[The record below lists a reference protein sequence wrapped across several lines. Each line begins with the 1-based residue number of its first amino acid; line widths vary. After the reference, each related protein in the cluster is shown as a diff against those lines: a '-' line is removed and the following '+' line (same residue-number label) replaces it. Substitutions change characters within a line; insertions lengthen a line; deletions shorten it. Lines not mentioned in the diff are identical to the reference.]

1 MDVDMFSRHS
11 ENGSDGF
18 ITMESFV
25 DLCKALFL
33 PGDLLK
39 QELTETVFKQYNT
52 KQDGRM
58 TEDEFKSCWKTW
70 IYPVLHPKTALLVV
84 DVQNDFISGTLALK
98 NTPSGQDGAEVVP
111 VINKILDDWKFDLV
125 AYSQDWHPY
134 DHISFIDNVMLRKTH
149 PSSKIAAQEAAV
161 YDEIVFATEPPTVQ
175 TLWPAHCLQNSE
187 GAKIHP
193 NLKIFPGHILTR
205 KGTHPEYDSY
215 SSFFNNLGTMHTELN
230 AILRQHHITDVFICG
245 LAFDYCVKYTALD
258 ARKLGF
264 GTIVIEDACR
274 SISDEGYRTTR
285 EELHQQECLIT
296 SSEQLNLYL
305 DRDVRH
311 PDLAFRDISSSF

>member
-1 MDVDMFSRHS
+1 MAESKRPG
-11 ENGSDGF
+11 NNTGSPDEVYLLYDST
-18 ITMESFV
+18 TMNQESSCV
-25 DLCKALFL
+25 
-33 PGDLLK
+33 G
-39 QELTETVFKQYNT
+39 E
-52 KQDGRM
+52 DGRM

-149 PSSKIAAQEAAV
+149 SSSKIAAQEAAV

-193 NLKIFPGHILTR
+193 NLKIWHETC
-205 KGTHPEYDSY
+205 Y
-215 SSFFNNLGTMHTELN
+215 SG
-230 AILRQHHITDVFICG
+230 
-245 LAFDYCVKYTALD
+245 
-258 ARKLGF
+258 
-264 GTIVIEDACR
+264 
-274 SISDEGYRTTR
+274 
-285 EELHQQECLIT
+285 
-296 SSEQLNLYL
+296 
-305 DRDVRH
+305 
-311 PDLAFRDISSSF
+311 